1 MRPLPQTIEYSLQCA
16 KEATRQ
22 ALLSGILRI
31 SIELPMGRSRKYWY
45 KMAPLD
51 DIYEESS
58 LLATHFCEMFQ
69 GARIKL
75 VLGAKVALGL
85 DAKKVPWIDKVDFV
99 NVENG
104 NGVLQLD
111 SFDVVVIAAVD
122 TGRAWLLQEIVNDF
136 SSEVAIVVLN
146 CCLEDE
152 LREGIPD
159 TFVQTYLC
167 RSVEKGAVLKYR
179 HSEDWHVFDEIA
191 VFDYDWVCRQ
201 PSSWRPT
208 RVAVEEA
215 LIGAGAQRES
225 MNGYY
230 KSSQGLEAGFWPFMT
245 IAVPFIL
252 PVEGAFPE
260 HSRLRRT
267 RAPFGFF

>member
-1 MRPLPQTIEYSLQCA
+1 MIDVVNVTDFTFHGVLELHCLRCHSQAPLLTTSVCFAVSLPSPAWIGQSLSICAYKRVSQKRDHQRAVQSWSSPLSTRCSGVTPSHGHEDKMRPLPQTIEYSLQCA

-85 DAKKVPWIDKVDFV
+85 DAKRVPWIDKVDFV

-136 SSEVAIVVLN
+136 SSEVALVVLN

-159 TFVQTYLC
+159 TFVQTCLC
-167 RSVEKGAVLKYR
+167 RSVEK
-179 HSEDWHVFDEIA
+179 
-191 VFDYDWVCRQ
+191 
-201 PSSWRPT
+201 
-208 RVAVEEA
+208 
-215 LIGAGAQRES
+215 
-225 MNGYY
+225 
-230 KSSQGLEAGFWPFMT
+230 
-245 IAVPFIL
+245 VPF
-252 PVEGAFPE
+252 
-260 HSRLRRT
+260 
-267 RAPFGFF
+267 